1 MQDKPL
7 TLALAEHLSRVNV
20 ERTTAA
26 GLQMAV
32 SAIIDTVAVTLAGAP
47 EASVSILRRT
57 LGGPAASGP
66 SLIFGDHRR
75 TDVLNAALVNG
86 TAAHAIDYDDMAAAM
101 GGHPSVP
108 VVPVVF
114 ALGEQLQVSGRQ
126 ALDAYIVGFEAE
138 CRIGRAVHPHH
149 YSAGWHPTST
159 LGVFG
164 AAAAAA
170 RLLELDVEKTA
181 MALALCASMASGV
194 KANFGTMTKPLHV
207 GRCAHDGLMAAML
220 VREGFTAKL
229 NALEQKEG
237 FFAAFDGLANV
248 HPDRM
253 LANLDGAL
261 EIEQPEIGLKQF
273 PCCGSTH
280 PSILAMMQL
289 RRDGLTSAQVEA
301 IDIRTH
307 KKRLPHTDNPRP
319 QTPLGAKFSIQYVTA
334 RALVDGAPRL
344 HHFEGEAFLEPEIQR
359 LLARTTASALPDGED
374 TRADQFTA
382 EVSVVT
388 RDGRRLSARLPA
400 GLGRGPADP
409 MSREELWTKFHDC
422 GSQVLTDA
430 ASAKAFDALAG
441 IETAARLSDITDLL
455 AHAQLPGGAA
465 ADVPARA
472 PAFA

>member
-1 MQDKPL
+1 
-7 TLALAEHLSRVNV
+7 
-20 ERTTAA
+20 
-26 GLQMAV
+26 
-32 SAIIDTVAVTLAGAP
+32 
-47 EASVSILRRT
+47 
-57 LGGPAASGP
+57 
-66 SLIFGDHRR
+66 
-75 TDVLNAALVNG
+75 
-86 TAAHAIDYDDMAAAM
+86 
-101 GGHPSVP
+101 
-108 VVPVVF
+108 
-114 ALGEQLQVSGRQ
+114 
-126 ALDAYIVGFEAE
+126 
-138 CRIGRAVHPHH
+138 
-149 YSAGWHPTST
+149 
-159 LGVFG
+159 
-164 AAAAAA
+164 
-170 RLLELDVEKTA
+170 
-181 MALALCASMASGV
+181 
-194 KANFGTMTKPLHV
+194 
-207 GRCAHDGLMAAML
+207 
-220 VREGFTAKL
+220 
-229 NALEQKEG
+229 
-237 FFAAFDGLANV
+237 
-248 HPDRM
+248 M

-359 LLARTTASALPDGED
+359 LLARTNASALPDGED

-430 ASAKAFDALAG
+430 ASAKAFAALAG

-455 AHAQLPGGAA
+455 AQAQLPGGAA

-472 PAFA
+472 RAFA